1 MLPSVV
7 PVYAAIFALIFV
19 GLSLRVANTRRAMRI
34 GLGTGN
40 NIVLERRVRVQGN
53 FAEYVPFALILLTF
67 VEVQG
72 SAKWLVN
79 ALCLALLAARLA
91 HAYGVAQEPE
101 TIPIRASAMVVTFS
115 VFIVASATLL
125 FKAIV

>member
-1 MLPSVV
+1 MLPTVV
-7 PVYAAIFALIFV
+7 PLYAAIFALVFV
-19 GLSLRVANTRRAMRI
+19 GLSMRVANTRRVMQI

-40 NIVLERRVRVQGN
+40 SITLERRIRVQGN

-72 SAKWLVN
+72 SAKWLVHL
-79 ALCLALLAARLA
+79 LCLALLAARLA

-115 VFIVASATLL
+115 VFIIASAILL
-125 FKAIV
+125 LNAVV

>member
-7 PVYAAIFALIFV
+7 PAYAAIFALIFV
-19 GLSLRVANTRRAMRI
+19 GLSLRVANTRRALQI
-34 GLGTGN
+34 GLGTGGN
-40 NIVLERRVRVQGN
+40 VTLERRIRVQGN

-67 VEVQG
+67 VEMQG
-72 SAKWLVN
+72 AAKWLMH
-79 ALCLALLAARLA
+79 ALCLALLAARAA

-115 VFIVASATLL
+115 VFILAAAILL
-125 FKAIV
+125 IHAIA

>member
-1 MLPSVV
+1 MLPSIV
-7 PVYAAIFALIFV
+7 PVYAGIFALIFV
-19 GLSLRVANTRRAMRI
+19 GLSMRVANTRRAMRI
-34 GLGTGN
+34 GLGTGS

-67 VEVQG
+67 IEMQG
-72 SAKWLVN
+72 SAKWLVQ
-79 ALCLALLAARLA
+79 ALCLALLAARVA

-115 VFIVASATLL
+115 VFIVASAILL
-125 FKAIV
+125 INAIT